1 MKRNYTEVAVGV
13 FMLIGILSFVYM
25 SVRFA
30 KMEIIGGNYHPIFAE
45 FDSVSGLKS
54 GADIEIAG
62 VKVGSVADIRL
73 EDDVAIVKLNLNNGI
88 DIQDDAIASIRTRG
102 IIGDKYV
109 RISPGASERLVK
121 PGGKI
126 RETEPPIEIEDLIS
140 DYVFGKAS

>member
-13 FMLIGILSFVYM
+13 FILIGIASFIYM

-30 KMEIIGGNYHPIFAE
+30 KMEIIGGNYYHVFAE
-45 FDSVSGLKS
+45 FDSVSGLRS

-62 VKVGSVADIRL
+62 VKVGSVANIHL
-73 EDDVAIVKLNLNNGI
+73 EDDTAVVKLNINKGI
-88 DIQDDAIASIRTRG
+88 EIQDDAIVSIRTRG

-109 RISPGASERLVK
+109 RISPGASDKLVK
-121 PGGKI
+121 LGGRI
-126 RETEPPIEIEDLIS
+126 RETESPIEIEDLIS